1 MYFLSNT
8 PKNIVPKIITAVITE
23 VSITIIFL
31 LFVFIDISPLNFAM
45 TAVLYRSQSR
55 HSNGSFRKFGLFP
68 AEISTP
74 NIIDRIASTFYRLLI
89 IYYLHNIIYN
99 QTIIED
105 IFQFVLIYIV
115 LQIIGIICV
124 LLYFRSYA
132 YPFI

>member
-1 MYFLSNT
+1 MAEIQTGSKHVLNF
-8 PKNIVPKIITAVITE
+8 
-23 VSITIIFL
+23 
-31 LFVFIDISPLNFAM
+31 FIDISPLNFAI
-45 TAVLYRSQSR
+45 TAVLCAQKP